1 MGTPRPAVK
10 GGHSRPALAAPPA
23 RAQIGGM
30 SETPARR
37 SAIYV
42 DFDNVLSG
50 LREGAGVEVARHFAE
65 APEEWLAWLSQGVPR
80 RFLLRRCYMNPAGYL
95 EEADGMRRY
104 FSSFR
109 YAFQAAGFEV
119 VDCPRLTRMKN
130 GADLRIAL
138 DVMDALASPL
148 ARIDE
153 FTLLSSDSDFVPL
166 LLRLRAADRT
176 TRLVAHPELGRVVRA
191 AADEVLGLDALA
203 EALGWQR
210 EANRDQL
217 FGPDLNQ
224 AILTV
229 IRETME
235 GAAEPLH
242 LPDLG
247 QIVRDRTGET
257 LRGSDY
263 AGFGSVD
270 AMLEAAGGYVRQDGT
285 GGGYVL
291 RPEWLPPQEPA
302 AAPESISE

>member
-1 MGTPRPAVK
+1 MGTPRRAVK
-10 GGHSRPALAAPPA
+10 GGRLPSVPR
-23 RAQIGGM
+23 RAQIAAM
-30 SETPARR
+30 TETHALRG
-37 SAIYV
+37 AIFL

-50 LREGAGVEVARHFAE
+50 LREGAGPEVARRFAE
-65 APEEWLAWLSQGVPR
+65 APQEWLGWLAAGAPR

-95 EEADGMRRY
+95 EDADGTRRY
-104 FSSFR
+104 FSGFR
-109 YAFQAAGFEV
+109 HAFQAAGFEV

-210 EANRDQL
+210 ESHPDEL
-217 FGPDLNQ
+217 FGHDRNQ
-224 AILTV
+224 AILGV
-229 IRETME
+229 IREAME
-235 GAAEPLH
+235 AAQSPLH
-242 LPDLG
+242 LPELG
-247 QIVRDRTGET
+247 QIVRERTGET

-270 AMLEAAGGYVRQDGT
+270 AMLEAAGGYIRQDGT
-285 GGGYVL
+285 GGGHVL
-291 RPEWLPPQEPA
+291 RPDWLCAAEAQA
-302 AAPESISE
+302 GAAPEPDSSSP